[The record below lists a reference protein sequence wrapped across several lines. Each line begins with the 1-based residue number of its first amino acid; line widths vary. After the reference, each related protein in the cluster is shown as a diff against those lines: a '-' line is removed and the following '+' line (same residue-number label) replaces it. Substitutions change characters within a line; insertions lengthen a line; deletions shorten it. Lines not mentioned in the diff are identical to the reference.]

1 VSLKSVLK
9 PWLRPLPQ
17 WAAVGIVPPQ
27 QAISVSLDWNGRS
40 VDATANHTIASLRPL
55 AVAIGFSDVCAIPSR
70 ATLVY
75 RDNVTSSAIGHV
87 ALRHS
92 TARVVAGMPIGIFD
106 VDGADQRC
114 LNWPQ
119 RPWNVWLQ
127 SRAIRR
133 NKNPHN
139 FQMTPSAVLQLMT
152 FYICPRPVVLVTV
165 SAPAHSNIFPMDLIG
180 ALANSCFTLALRSTS
195 VSVPAMIESGRFA
208 ISGIGA
214 EHKDAVYKLGEHH
227 KRAFAD
233 WEALPF
239 SIAPT
244 ETFGIPAVASA
255 LWIRE
260 LAVQHSEQIGSHT
273 FFVCRVVSERELSR
287 GPQLHHTAGF
297 HQEFRRRK
305 GRAFAWA

>member
-1 VSLKSVLK
+1 
-9 PWLRPLPQ
+9 
-17 WAAVGIVPPQ
+17 
-27 QAISVSLDWNGRS
+27 
-40 VDATANHTIASLRPL
+40 
-55 AVAIGFSDVCAIPSR
+55 VAIGFSDVSVIPPL

-75 RDNVTSSAIGHV
+75 RDSATGRAIGHV
-87 ALRHS
+87 FLKH
-92 TARVVAGMPIGIFD
+92 TAARADAGMTIGIFD
-106 VDGADQRC
+106 VYGADQRC

-127 SRAIRR
+127 SRAIQR
-133 NKNPHN
+133 NRNPHN
-139 FQMTPSAVLQLMT
+139 FQMTPSAVQQLMT
-152 FYICPRPVVLVTV
+152 FYICPRPVVLVSV
-165 SAPAHSNIFPMDLIG
+165 STPAHSNIFPMDLIG
-180 ALANSCFTLALRSTS
+180 PLANACFTFALRNTS
-195 VSVPAMIESGRFA
+195 VSVPAMIESGCFA

-244 ETFGIPAVASA
+244 GTFGIPAVASA
-255 LWIRE
+255 VWIKE
-260 LAVQHSEQIGSHT
+260 LAVQYCEQIGSHT

-287 GPQLHHTAGF
+287 EPQLHHTAGF

-305 GRAFAWA
+305 GKAFALA